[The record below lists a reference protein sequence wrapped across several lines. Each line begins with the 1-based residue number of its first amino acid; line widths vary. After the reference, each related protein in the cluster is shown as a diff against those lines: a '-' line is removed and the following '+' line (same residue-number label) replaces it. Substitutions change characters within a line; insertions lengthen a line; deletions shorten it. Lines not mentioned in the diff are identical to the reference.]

1 VGLSWKAETVFGP
14 RGCRVERQRASWPGR
29 RDSKR
34 GQRERRTVAS
44 RPDFGRPRSRH
55 APVARDGRAEGC
67 AVRAQ
72 RVTGGPG
79 GARCK
84 PRPGSSTRWG
94 VGTVLVA
101 VCISTLPAWRTALFV
116 RLISHQLAVLF
127 SQNHQQ
133 PVSSNFLLEQ
143 TSTSHQPNE
152 QTVPSLAVGGKR
164 TGCSKQYVEVDPKTT
179 TFITQIRKID
189 RDSVNEWEACDLHP

>member
-1 VGLSWKAETVFGP
+1 VHFHFARLEN
-14 RGCRVERQRASWPGR
+14 
-29 RDSKR
+29 
-34 GQRERRTVAS
+34 
-44 RPDFGRPRSRH
+44 RPVRS
-55 APVARDGRAEGC
+55 AYQPPA
-67 AVRAQ
+67 
-72 RVTGGPG
+72 
-79 GARCK
+79 
-84 PRPGSSTRWG
+84 SST
-94 VGTVLVA
+94 
-101 VCISTLPAWRTALFV
+101 
-116 RLISHQLAVLF
+116 F